1 MSLHF
6 PSPQPANKDGTRS
19 QYGTERI
26 RATINTSREV
36 KSPTPEPPSTN
47 ASCTNKCSSLR
58 SPSIDLRSPL
68 SHSQTCPI
76 SEPSLILVIGE
87 RQEHRKLKSPTPEQ
101 QELKS
106 PTPSPPTRYTG
117 VSSSN
122 GQNQEIDDEDTK
134 MSSSGSSSCTI
145 TASPKTRRA
154 PRMSITWPV
163 NCCAESEDQ
172 YALPD
177 NPTSSQTKTTEEKTV
192 LFCCADLKKHL
203 RTSPIMIK
211 RLEEIHGPVI
221 NAFVAN
227 IGPKLEEV
235 TTLPPQE
242 FNAINRII
250 KVNRVKHG
258 EEISTHLFTINKKES
273 TFTKLIDS
281 PRLLVFNPWGYG
293 SYQSYCCP
301 KHREM
306 YRVGVYDKKFWVLK
320 DRWSFGDIGL
330 DIAMGLISQAQLEEE
345 HFQAMM
351 RVH

>member
-1 MSLHF
+1 
-6 PSPQPANKDGTRS
+6 
-19 QYGTERI
+19 
-26 RATINTSREV
+26 
-36 KSPTPEPPSTN
+36 
-47 ASCTNKCSSLR
+47 
-58 SPSIDLRSPL
+58 
-68 SHSQTCPI
+68 
-76 SEPSLILVIGE
+76 
-87 RQEHRKLKSPTPEQ
+87 
-101 QELKS
+101 
-106 PTPSPPTRYTG
+106 
-117 VSSSN
+117 
-122 GQNQEIDDEDTK
+122 
-134 MSSSGSSSCTI
+134 
-145 TASPKTRRA
+145 
-154 PRMSITWPV
+154 
-163 NCCAESEDQ
+163 
-172 YALPD
+172 
-177 NPTSSQTKTTEEKTV
+177 
-192 LFCCADLKKHL
+192 
-203 RTSPIMIK
+203 MIK

-235 TTLPPQE
+235 TTLPSQE